1 MADKDLHPV
10 ALQLLRLPAVKER
23 VGLSRSTL
31 YNKIAVGEFPAP
43 VSLGARAVA
52 WDSRAI
58 DAWIA
63 ARIASAHAN
72 GG

>member
-1 MADKDLHPV
+1 MADAQVKPQS
-10 ALQLLRLPAVKER
+10 LQLLRLPAVKALC
-23 VGLSRSTL
+23 GLGRSSI
-31 YNKIAVGEFPAP
+31 YARIADRSFPAP

-63 ARIASAHAN
+63 DRIAQGRKA
-72 GG
+72 